1 MAIHNKTP
9 IERKFYTIDYSRW
22 LADSETLTDI
32 QIAVSPATTPVLEV
46 PSAYTDVSGKLA
58 ILLVTGGVQGQQYK
72 VRCIAS
78 TTEAQVKEH
87 PLLINVVAP

>member
-9 IERKFYTIDYSRW
+9 IERKIYTIDYERW
-22 LADSETLTDI
+22 LAVDELITQLTA
-32 QIAVSPATTPVLEV
+32 AVSPASDPPLEV
-46 PSAYTDVSGKLA
+46 TSIYTDVSGKLA
-58 ILLVTGGVQGQQYK
+58 ILYVSGGVQGQQYK

-78 TTEAQVKEH
+78 TSEAQVKEH

>member
-1 MAIHNKTP
+1 MAVHSKTP
-9 IERKFYTIDYSRW
+9 IERKFYTIDYGRW
-22 LADSETLTDI
+22 LADGETLTDL

-46 PSAYTDVSGKLA
+46 LSAYADVTGKLA
-58 ILLVTGGVQGQQYK
+58 ILLVIGGVQGQQYR